1 MPIEK
6 IHAGE
11 LVLAQNYDSG
21 ELAYKPVLAPTV
33 RPETPVLQV
42 SAGGTVIKTSLG
54 HPFWVDGIGWQM
66 AKELK
71 VGQRLHAIGGAVVID
86 DVREIERTDCFN
98 LVVADF
104 NTYFVGDAKL
114 LVHDNTLRG
123 PNTAIVPGLLA
134 Q

>member
-1 MPIEK
+1 
-6 IHAGE
+6 
-11 LVLAQNYDSG
+11 LT
-21 ELAYKPVLAPTV
+21 PTV
-33 RPETPVLQV
+33 RPQTPVLQV
-42 SAGGTVIKTSLG
+42 SAGRTVIKTSLG

-86 DVREIERTDCFN
+86 DIREADPADCFN

-104 NTYFVGDAKL
+104 NTYFVGDARL

-123 PNTAIVPGLLA
+123 PTTAIVPGLLA
-134 Q
+134 P